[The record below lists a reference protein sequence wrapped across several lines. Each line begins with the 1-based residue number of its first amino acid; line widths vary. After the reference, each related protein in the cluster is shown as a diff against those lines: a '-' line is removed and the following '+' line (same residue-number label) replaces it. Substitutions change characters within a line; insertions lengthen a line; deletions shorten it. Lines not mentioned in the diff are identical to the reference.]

1 MKTGQTTTKLKV
13 TGLAAGDRIKSWK
26 SSNTKI
32 LTVAG
37 SGKLKAGKK
46 TGKVTVTI
54 TLASGL
60 KKKIKV
66 TVQKNTV
73 KTTKISVS
81 PARIVLKK
89 GQKQTLKPVLTP
101 VTSMEKIRFTSSNKK
116 VASVNQKGQITAK
129 KKGKTRITIRSGS
142 KKKVITVT
150 VR

>member
-1 MKTGQTTTKLKV
+1 M
-13 TGLAAGDRIKSWK
+13 
-26 SSNTKI
+26 
-32 LTVAG
+32 
-37 SGKLKAGKK
+37 
-46 TGKVTVTI
+46 TVTI

-73 KTTKISVS
+73 KTTRISVS
-81 PARIVLKK
+81 PAGIILKK
-89 GQKQTLKPVLTP
+89 GRKQTLKPVLTP
-101 VTSMEKIRFTSSNKK
+101 ITSMEKITFTSSNKK

>member
-13 TGLAAGDRIKSWK
+13 TGLAAGDRVKSWK
-26 SSNTKI
+26 SSNIRI
-32 LTVAG
+32 LTVTG

-73 KTTKISVS
+73 CTAGIESIYVNMCYSS
-81 PARIVLKK
+81 PHRERPFKD
-89 GQKQTLKPVLTP
+89 
-101 VTSMEKIRFTSSNKK
+101 
-116 VASVNQKGQITAK
+116 
-129 KKGKTRITIRSGS
+129 
-142 KKKVITVT
+142 
-150 VR
+150 

>member
-1 MKTGQTTTKLKV
+1 M
-13 TGLAAGDRIKSWK
+13 
-26 SSNTKI
+26 
-32 LTVAG
+32 
-37 SGKLKAGKK
+37 
-46 TGKVTVTI
+46 TVTI